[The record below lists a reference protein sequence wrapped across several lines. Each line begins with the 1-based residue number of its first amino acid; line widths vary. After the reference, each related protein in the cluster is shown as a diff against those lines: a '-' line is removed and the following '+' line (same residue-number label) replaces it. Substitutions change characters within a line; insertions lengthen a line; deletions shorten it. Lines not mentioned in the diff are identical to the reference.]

1 MFRGDNGQKMGAD
14 LIWPPG
20 VVASTV
26 IVPLNIKCSVNNA
39 RGLLELSVF
48 QFYSRLFQVFPLSV
62 E

>member
-1 MFRGDNGQKMGAD
+1 MGAD

-20 VVASTV
+20 VVASNV
-26 IVPLNIKCSVNNA
+26 IVPLNIKRSVNNA
-39 RGLLELSVF
+39 KRGRFLLELPVL

>member
-1 MFRGDNGQKMGAD
+1 MGAD

-20 VVASTV
+20 VVASNV

-39 RGLLELSVF
+39 KRGRFLLELPVL

>member
-1 MFRGDNGQKMGAD
+1 MGAD

-26 IVPLNIKCSVNNA
+26 IVSLNIKCTVNNA
-39 RGLLELSVF
+39 GGGLLLELPVF

>member
-1 MFRGDNGQKMGAD
+1 MGAD

-20 VVASTV
+20 VVASNV

-39 RGLLELSVF
+39 KGGGRFLLELPVL

>member
-1 MFRGDNGQKMGAD
+1 MGAD

-26 IVPLNIKCSVNNA
+26 IVPLNIKCTVNNA
-39 RGLLELSVF
+39 KGGRLLLELPVF